1 MFLSALL
8 FSGCSVSKFI
18 PEGHY
23 LLDDVKIES
32 DNREVKPSQMNAY
45 VRQTPNAKWFSL
57 FKLPLA
63 IYSASGR
70 DSTKW
75 MNRFLRKIGEAP
87 RIYDPELAE
96 ETRQQIE
103 QAVQNMGYM
112 GARVELSE
120 HKKNDRLKARYRIF
134 TGEPYIV
141 EHIAYDINDYKIDD
155 YMLADSAHTL
165 LHPGMRFDVN
175 QLDAERQRITRYL
188 QDHGYYRFNKDFITY
203 QADTMLNTRKVDLTM
218 QLMPYQRKKEDEPTP
233 HRQYVVREVNY
244 LIDVEESDPAS
255 ILPQDY
261 DSLTY
266 KGLNLYF
273 NKKPFLRPSV
283 LADNTFL
290 RPGR

>member
-1 MFLSALL
+1 MRKIKCCFTGLFLSALL

-96 ETRQQIE
+96 ETRQ
-103 QAVQNMGYM
+103 
-112 GARVELSE
+112 
-120 HKKNDRLKARYRIF
+120 
-134 TGEPYIV
+134 
-141 EHIAYDINDYKIDD
+141 
-155 YMLADSAHTL
+155 
-165 LHPGMRFDVN
+165 
-175 QLDAERQRITRYL
+175 
-188 QDHGYYRFNKDFITY
+188 
-203 QADTMLNTRKVDLTM
+203 
-218 QLMPYQRKKEDEPTP
+218 
-233 HRQYVVREVNY
+233 
-244 LIDVEESDPAS
+244 
-255 ILPQDY
+255 
-261 DSLTY
+261 
-266 KGLNLYF
+266 
-273 NKKPFLRPSV
+273 
-283 LADNTFL
+283 
-290 RPGR
+290 